1 MFRGLFDFRN
11 QKLILRWE
19 ILVPIIFFFIISL
32 LILYN
37 QSNNTQFIT
46 SSFYKQIL
54 WFFVGFFVFILVQF
68 IRVQYLYDYS
78 YFFYLLLFVL
88 LLSTILSPERG
99 GAQSWII
106 LGPFSFQPS
115 EVGKIIY
122 TVFLARFFTDF
133 AEKKD
138 LSWFFLLMLIILIL
152 PTIIVAKQPDLGT
165 AMIYLSIIIPMLFW
179 AGFSRGL
186 ILLLIFPVIS
196 LVAVSNLML
205 FYIWMIICITILL
218 YARDSIL
225 MSFTNIGL
233 NLVSGIASP
242 YIFWNVLNNE
252 QRERILTAINPY
264 LSPLREGYQV
274 IQSMISIGSGG
285 VLGKGLGEGTQTHL
299 RFLPVRD
306 TDFIIS
312 VISEEMGFIAIFFIF
327 IALLWFIYWCFEYAV
342 KIENKFAS
350 LLLVGCCTIIFMH
363 FIINMGMVAGLLPVT
378 GLPVPFISYGGTFFL
393 TCSILLGLINNIIN
407 NYI

>member
-11 QKLILRWE
+11 QKVVLRWE
-19 ILVPIIFFFIISL
+19 ILSPVFFFFIVSL
-32 LILYN
+32 FILYY
-37 QSNNTQFIT
+37 QSDNTQFIS

-54 WFFVGFFVFILVQF
+54 WFCISFSAFIIIQF

-78 YFFYLLLFVL
+78 YFFYLLLFGL
-88 LLSTILSPERG
+88 LLSTILSETRG

-122 TVFLARFFTDF
+122 TLFLARLFTDF
-133 AEKKD
+133 SEKGN
-138 LSWFFLLMLIILIL
+138 LSWYFFLMLIMVIF
-152 PTIIVAKQPDLGT
+152 PTLIVAKQPDLGT
-165 AMIYLSIIIPMLFW
+165 AMIYLSIIVPMLFW
-179 AGFSRGL
+179 SGFSKGL
-186 ILLLIFPVIS
+186 IMLLIFPVVS
-196 LVAVSNLML
+196 LVAVSNLIF
-205 FYIWMIICITILL
+205 FYIWMIVCIAILF
-218 YARDSIL
+218 YMRDSIII
-225 MSFTNIGL
+225 SITNIVL
-233 NLVSGIASP
+233 NLVSGLASP
-242 YIFWNVLNNE
+242 YIFWNVLNEE
-252 QRERILTAINPY
+252 QRERILTTLNPY
-264 LSPLREGYQV
+264 RSPLEEGYQV

-312 VISEEMGFIAIFFIF
+312 VISEEMGFIAIFFIL
-327 IALLWFIYWCFEYAV
+327 IALIWFIYWSFNYAL

-378 GLPVPFISYGGTFFL
+378 GLPVPFISYGGSFFL
-393 TCSILLGLINNIIN
+393 TCSILIGLINNIIN